1 MCNERD
7 RHQSIA
13 IFFCSSIS
21 FAIYCKRLQS
31 QIDKSTFSPYFSSW
45 MTRRDVEESA
55 FQCSDDVYDMK
66 ILHDAIV
73 CGLRNGTVEIWNR
86 KTLKKEFSLEDQN
99 GSVQVHTVLENH
111 RKCLIFTTLRAKRAT
126 FTFPSSTYFKG
137 PNSVTRHI
145 YFNRTKIG
153 DKCQKVKKVKMRHF
167 G

>member
-1 MCNERD
+1 
-7 RHQSIA
+7 
-13 IFFCSSIS
+13 
-21 FAIYCKRLQS
+21 
-31 QIDKSTFSPYFSSW
+31 

-111 RKCLIFTTLRAKRAT
+111 RKSLISQHCERSELRLHFRVARIL
-126 FTFPSSTYFKG
+126 KG
-137 PNSVTRHI
+137 QTVLPDRFI
-145 YFNRTKIG
+145 LIG
-153 DKCQKVKKVKMRHF
+153 QKLVKMPKSKKVKMRHF